1 MMFFERQKFY
11 SLILLMLIS
20 VLVFPTQ
27 LVESNN
33 GALVESN
40 FIEKFNVKANMSKV
54 NEITYLPIMGQF
66 GFTSVIDEMN
76 SDETPY
82 FTTFIETETD
92 QIYKIKSK
100 LIKSDQ
106 DKWLWQGQFQLN
118 ENQITISHLFKIKN
132 LNNVNNSE
140 YFELSVKIYSNSS
153 FSDKLEVYNLIPA
166 SNFNKTDNSLLIS
179 EPGKNDSVI
188 YNYLA
193 FFNYSSQTDLSSK
206 FLIINK
212 QEQKV
217 IKIGNTI
224 DMIEAKKES
233 VVWKAD
239 LISVKAWDIT
249 IIDNLIHNLKDANNN
264 IFPELQVYGVTDKTE
279 VEKGDII
286 TYTYFLMNIGME
298 AANNIQLKVDIPDNA
313 IYLERSSEGDEGL
326 LYLKPVGKKVRI
338 GGESEKE
345 LVMNNNVKDLEWK
358 VTDKIEPVM
367 IKKLSFQVKIK

>member
-20 VLVFPTQ
+20 VLVFPAQ

-118 ENQITISHLFKIKN
+118 DKQIIISHLFKIKN
-132 LNNVNNSE
+132 LSNVNNSD
-140 YFELSVKIYSNSS
+140 YLELSVKIHSNSS

-206 FLIINK
+206 FLTINK

-313 IYLERSSEGDEGL
+313 IYLELSSEGDEGL
-326 LYLKPVGKKVRI
+326 LYLKPDGKR
-338 GGESEKE
+338 
-345 LVMNNNVKDLEWK
+345 
-358 VTDKIEPVM
+358 
-367 IKKLSFQVKIK
+367 